1 MDWNE
6 AARQRSRL
14 ECLMIVSLMLQG
26 HCNPDRIDGNGLEM
40 TANEVAGLLTQM
52 GFWCGM
58 DKSRL
63 KS

>member
-1 MDWNE
+1 
-6 AARQRSRL
+6 
-14 ECLMIVSLMLQG
+14 MIVSLMLQG